1 MEIKKSHKADLE
13 HLRPWMFLAG
23 LVLTILL
30 FVIALEV
37 HLSPSSHDDDYY
49 DDFTMNLELTPND
62 QRDMIAAAEKK
73 EVSAGNTRE
82 EEQKEAGELNV
93 VDELQQIIQNN
104 EELFTF
110 NPGQDLKDEDFKEDT
125 EDEPINLN
133 DDDLETQ
140 RIVQELP
147 EYPGGM
153 VEFMKWLTLNL
164 RYPPAALRTKI
175 EGKVMISFIV
185 NTDGSISNIK
195 IEKHA
200 HALLENEALRIA
212 KLMPKW
218 KPGKDHGKVCRTQ
231 VAIPIVFEI

>member
-1 MEIKKSHKADLE
+1 MEVKKSHKADLE

-23 LVLTILL
+23 FVMPILVV
-30 FVIALEV
+30 VIALN
-37 HLSPSSHDDDYY
+37 LRLPSFNADDFY
-49 DDFTMNLELTPND
+49 DDFTMNLELTPKD
-62 QRDMIAAAEKK
+62 DSDLIAAAEKK

-82 EEQKEAGELNV
+82 EEKEAGEINM
-93 VDELQQIIQNN
+93 VDEVQQLLEQN

-110 NPGQDLKDEDFKEDT
+110 NPGQDLEAEDFLEED
-125 EDEPINLN
+125 DEPINLN
-133 DDDLETQ
+133 DDDPETM
-140 RIVQELP
+140 RIVEELP

-153 VEFMKWLTLNL
+153 VEFMKWLTINL

-185 NTDGSISNIK
+185 NKDGSISNIK

>member
-1 MEIKKSHKADLE
+1 MEVKKSHKADLE

-37 HLSPSSHDDDYY
+37 HFSPSSGDDDDY

-73 EVSAGNTRE
+73 EVSAGNTKE
-82 EEQKEAGELNV
+82 NKEAGEINM
-93 VDELQQIIQNN
+93 VDELQQMMQQN

-110 NPGQDLKDEDFKEDT
+110 TPGQDLKAEDFIEDS

-133 DDDLETQ
+133 DDDLETR
-140 RIVQELP
+140 RIVEELP

-164 RYPPAALRTKI
+164 KYPPAALRTKI

-185 NTDGSISNIK
+185 NKDGSISNIK

-200 HALLENEALRIA
+200 HALLENEVLRIA
-212 KLMPKW
+212 KMMPKW
-218 KPGKDHGKVCRTQ
+218 KPGKDHGKICRTQ